1 MHYRKGVSYDL
12 AEPRYTARPNHRLEA
27 DAQKCAR
34 LKRTTFGVTE
44 MKSDHACEFL
54 CATCGLLVAGPLVP
68 LGDESLLCRE
78 DGRDYLPTGYF
89 AISDGEYYTGTEGQV
104 LLNLT
109 DLRNTKRHPD
119 PHRLNGA
126 ADSMDAMAATA
137 CA

>member
-1 MHYRKGVSYDL
+1 
-12 AEPRYTARPNHRLEA
+12 
-27 DAQKCAR
+27 
-34 LKRTTFGVTE
+34 
-44 MKSDHACEFL
+44 MKSDHTCEFL

-119 PHRLNGA
+119 PHRLNGCCGLDGCNGSNRVCMNGHEIGTERSDCWLA
-126 ADSMDAMAATA
+126 HAIHIKPTQVVQRDV
-137 CA
+137 